1 MSINIY
7 LTHLLTHSLNAS
19 CVRTIEEALS
29 ALSPAPTAIDISI
42 VSQSVVLQH
51 PQGLT
56 SSAIQA
62 TLEYAGFDVSS
73 DPTLVSQ
80 EKGAVGLRTSLSSG
94 VSQILS
100 ANRRKHI
107 QQCSL
112 CQEEGA
118 LSAFDPLVTLDR
130 HIVGK
135 DVLSPDTIPIGGAL
149 GTERSEGPFRLT
161 LSVGG
166 MSCSSC
172 SGTITK
178 MVAGIDG
185 VAEVAVSLLSKS
197 ATVIIDN
204 KELVNV
210 VVETVE
216 DCGFQAEVMSV
227 ESTAVD
233 SSHDAAFGPRTV
245 ALRVQGMFCQ

>member
-1 MSINIY
+1 MSIKY
-7 LTHLLTHSLNAS
+7 LSIPSFTHSIVS

-29 ALSPAPTAIDISI
+29 ASSPAPTVIDVSI

-51 PQGLT
+51 PQALT
-56 SSAIQA
+56 PSVIQA
-62 TLEYAGFDVSS
+62 TLEDAGFDVSS
-73 DPTLVSQ
+73 DATVVPQ
-80 EKGAVGLRTSLSSG
+80 ETNLFLTDLSSG

-100 ANRRKHI
+100 TGRRKHI

-118 LSAFDPLVTLDR
+118 HSVSDSLPAPSR
-130 HIVGK
+130 QVGK
-135 DVLSPDTIPIGGAL
+135 DVLPPDTIPVGGAV
-149 GTERSEGPFRLT
+149 GTKRSEGPFRLM

-172 SGTITK
+172 SGAITK
-178 MVAGIDG
+178 MVAEIDG

-197 ATVIIDN
+197 ATVIIEN
-204 KELVNV
+204 KELVGI

-216 DCGFQAEVMSV
+216 DGGFEVEVISV
-227 ESTAVD
+227 ESTGVD
-233 SSHDAAFGPRTV
+233 NNLEAFGPRTV